1 MFFKKTYWLFIFCIM
16 AMSTIEYQ
24 ICKAE
29 IIMDNA
35 PPHFAIV
42 DYKIINSTNNNN
54 IYDLSFQLIVKNRG
68 DQPIC
73 NVKVSL
79 VKEPEAVVVHKKEV
93 FATMISS
100 QETIIISDVIDI
112 SIKNCKQ
119 METLPFTWSIEYD
132 DVNNNPVR
140 GEIIINFRRH
150 LLCF

>member
-1 MFFKKTYWLFIFCIM
+1 M
-16 AMSTIEYQ
+16 AMSTIDYQ

-35 PPHFAIV
+35 PPNFAIV
-42 DYKIINSTNNNN
+42 DYKIIDSKNDNN
-54 IYDLSFQLIVKNRG
+54 ICDLSFKLITKNRG
-68 DQPIC
+68 DQPIY

-79 VKEPEAVVVHKKEV
+79 VKEPEQVAVHKKEV
-93 FATMISS
+93 FTPIISS

-112 SIKNCKQ
+112 SINNCEQ
-119 METLPFTWSIEYD
+119 IETLPFTWSIEYD
-132 DVNNNPVR
+132 DVNNNHLK